1 MFGMHIANGDLKMWT
16 LWIISSV
23 IGSAEPKVTMI
34 ETFNHEETCYHAQ
47 VVFSSTFTQN
57 EIAFCEGS
65 N

>member
-1 MFGMHIANGDLKMWT
+1 MWT